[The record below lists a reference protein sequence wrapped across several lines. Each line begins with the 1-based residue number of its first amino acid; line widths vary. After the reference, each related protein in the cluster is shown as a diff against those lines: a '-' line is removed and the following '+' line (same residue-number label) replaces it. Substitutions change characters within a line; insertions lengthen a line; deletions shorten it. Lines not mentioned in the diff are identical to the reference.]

1 MTLRMESLIQ
11 PNYTPHK
18 LTAKGKQ
25 WATDNAPELID
36 LASEIDNIAIDNTE
50 QLIEWIESQP
60 LPNQRWLA
68 QQIS

>member
-1 MTLRMESLIQ
+1 MTLQMESLTQ
-11 PNYTPHK
+11 PNLMPHK
-18 LTAKGKQ
+18 LTAQGKQ
-25 WATDNAPELID
+25 WATDNAPELTD